1 MPLSA
6 SLSRQSGRKRSAAM
20 QIAVLADNS
29 ALPGFESEHGL
40 SLALF
45 LADGALWLW
54 DTGQSDLFLRQAR
67 QMGLDLAQARGVA
80 LSHGHYDHTGGL
92 EHLLRLPGFQG
103 EVAAHPGF
111 ALIRY
116 RAREQS
122 LGCDIANPCPP
133 PLLGACRLRLVHS
146 LARLDEG
153 LFMLA
158 HIPRNPGK
166 IECTDGMCLDPEGL
180 WPDPV
185 PDDACLVLPRRRG
198 LGVILGCCHSGL
210 ANTLD
215 YVRRCFGNDPLEFV
229 LGGLHLSGSG
239 PEAFRDTLRALREND
254 VAAVYPAHCT
264 GREAVEFL
272 SREFPGEVRPLAAGM
287 VLEV

>member
-6 SLSRQSGRKRSAAM
+6 SLSSPSAQERSAAL
-20 QIAVLADNS
+20 QIAVLSDNA
-29 ALPGFESEHGL
+29 ALPGFAAEHGL

-45 LADGALWLW
+45 LSDGALWLW

-92 EHLLRLPGFQG
+92 EHLLRLPEFRG
-103 EVAAHPGF
+103 EVATHPGF

-116 RAREQS
+116 RAREGS

-133 PLLGACRLRLVHS
+133 ALLDTCRLRLVES
-146 LARLDEG
+146 FTRLDDG

-158 HIPRNPGK
+158 QIPRNPGNV
-166 IECTDGMCLDPEGL
+166 ECTAGMSLDPEGQ
-180 WPDPV
+180 WPDPI
-185 PDDACLVLPRRRG
+185 PDDACLVLPRRKG

-215 YVRRCFGNDPLEFV
+215 CVRRRFGNDPLEFV
-229 LGGLHLSGSG
+229 LGGLHLSGG
-239 PEAFRDTLRALREND
+239 DPAALRDTLRTLLEHE
-254 VAAVYPAHCT
+254 VPTVYPGHCT
-264 GREAVEFL
+264 GPEAVEFL
-272 SREFPGEVRPLAAGM
+272 HREFPGEVRPLAAGM